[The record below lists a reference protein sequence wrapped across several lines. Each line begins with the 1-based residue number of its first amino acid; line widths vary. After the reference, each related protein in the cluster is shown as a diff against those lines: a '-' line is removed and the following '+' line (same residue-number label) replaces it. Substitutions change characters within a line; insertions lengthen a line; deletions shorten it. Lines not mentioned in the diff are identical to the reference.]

1 MNLYEFGVKLALHDS
16 GLEKLAL
23 GRSRQYMHE
32 QVYKQMAP
40 GAPMPQNMQSY
51 VQNLQG
57 RDSKAW
63 NKQLAQ
69 QQAGMQQQVA
79 AKGQPMAM
87 SNTQQM
93 RGQLQGAVAQQQA
106 AGQAAA
112 SGAVGPRAAGKQ
124 MAAAGKQVAQ
134 ARAPVQAAIANRPP
148 VVPAPL
154 PGGGGAAA
162 GAGGAGAKGGFLR
175 GLGRFAGKHPIMT
188 GLAAAGA
195 VGAGTYAA
203 TRPKPVTQDYWG

>member
-1 MNLYEFGVKLALHDS
+1 MNFYELGIKLALDAV

-23 GRSRQYMHE
+23 GRSWQYMHE

-79 AKGQPMAM
+79 ARGKPMAM
-87 SNTQQM
+87 ANTRQV
-93 RGQLQGAVAQQQA
+93 RGQLQGALAQQRA
-106 AGQAAA
+106 AGQAVA

-162 GAGGAGAKGGFLR
+162 GAGAKGGFLR
-175 GLGRFAGKHPIMT
+175 GLGRFAVKHPLMMAGT
-188 GLAAAGA
+188 ALGAGAAGA
-195 VGAGTYAA
+195 YAA
-203 TRPKPVTQDYWG
+203 MKPKPVTQDYWG